1 MSLGIAVSIVMVA
14 YVGGAASLTLMVPY
28 YDIDP
33 LTPFPSAYEMRGVE
47 WAKYV
52 ISVGALAAML
62 ACLLVIL
69 FVVPRYLLAMSRDG
83 LLWSFLGRVHP
94 VTQVCLLTWF
104 YS

>member
-1 MSLGIAVSIVMVA
+1 MSLGIAVSIVMAA

-69 FVVPRYLLAMSRDG
+69 FVAPRYLLAMSRDG

-94 VTQVCLLTWF
+94 TTQVCL
-104 YS
+104 